1 MKRTISGMLFF
12 GMIMS
17 ASLWAHHMAEG
28 IISDELWNS
37 IDESLEGTP
46 HDEILSLSGPD
57 MDVQTDADT
66 GTIFLESVVRVDF
79 EELVRAVD
87 YESLVQEVI
96 DLYVLPAVD
105 AMNRI
110 PSVTVISTPEQI
122 DSRMLFITYELV
134 DDGVFE
140 IATVIEGHHG
150 YTFAPVKNDWPPA
163 HGSGGGRGNI
173 SFNQSRPSPPAA
185 QPSRASTW

>member
-122 DSRMLFITYELV
+122 DSRMLFLTYELV

-140 IATVIEGHHG
+140 NGQIDYALITTYEPIGKGNSQDV
-150 YTFAPVKNDWPPA
+150 PPD
-163 HGSGGGRGNI
+163 SPEDPPFGNR
-173 SFNQSRPSPPAA
+173 NGN
-185 QPSRASTW
+185 